1 MNLEAEKAVI
11 AALINLNDFASTL
24 PFKLTEDD
32 FFERGNKAIIKVI
45 NKLMADG
52 VIKFSKELINSTAR
66 DMNLTEFNTLTK
78 DGQIIDELC
87 KRIIT
92 KDEAIV
98 FLKQVKKES
107 LRFAAVINLESLTDY
122 LDTTDEPLI
131 KMLAKCEDTIFK
143 LTSSADFSENTI
155 IRLSDEVDE
164 YIKFLGNNP
173 GQDGLDI
180 GFAEWQR
187 RLGGIGNGKVHMV
200 IATNKTGKSTIGLH
214 AARLLS
220 KFIPVLVV
228 DTEMTKEDQILR
240 TLGMIT
246 KVPYEKIKEG
256 HWMNPKEEDYK
267 FYDRLMQ
274 GIKDFK
280 GLNIHYLSASGKS
293 VVDMIPAMRRWV
305 IQHKAAS
312 DGKFPRGLI
321 VYDYLKLTS
330 YEELAKAKLQEWQ
343 KLGLDA
349 GALKDFAIKYK
360 IPVLTFGQTNRE
372 DDDTINC
379 LGASK
384 RLADLCD
391 SITLFKAKTPEIL
404 AKDPIG
410 THLMRVFVSR
420 HGPSTDYNQHIRVNF
435 DKSIGYL
442 EELGLY
448 TSASG
453 VQTTRKYKK
462 KNTVAALDAVIDE
475 LSDIDADDEY

>member
-1 MNLEAEKAVI
+1 MNLEAENATI
-11 AALINLNDFASTL
+11 AALIGTPDFATTL

-32 FFERGNKAIIKVI
+32 FFEHGNKLIIKVI

-52 VIKFSKELINSTAR
+52 VTKFSKELINSTAR
-66 DMNLTEFNTLTK
+66 DMNLTEFAARTK
-78 DGQIIDELC
+78 DGEVIDELS
-87 KRIIT
+87 KRIIS
-92 KDEAIV
+92 KDEATV

-107 LRFAAVINLESLTDY
+107 LRFAAILNLESLTDY
-122 LDTTDEPLI
+122 LGSTDESLI

-164 YIKFLGNNP
+164 YIKFLCNNP

-180 GFAEWQR
+180 GFTEWQR

-256 HWMNPKEEDYK
+256 NWTNPKHDDYK

-280 GLNIHYLSASGKS
+280 KLDINYLSASGKS
-293 VVDMIPAMRRWV
+293 VIDMIPTMRRWV
-305 IQHKAAS
+305 IQHKASS

-360 IPVLTFGQTNRE
+360 IPVITFGQTNRE

-420 HGPSTDYNQHIRVNF
+420 HGPSTDFNQHIRINF

-448 TSASG
+448 TSAG
-453 VQTTRKYKK
+453 VTPAQHKRKK
-462 KNTVAALDAVIDE
+462 KKESLTLDTVLDE
-475 LSDIDADDEY
+475 LSDNSDDEY